1 MGGEIANRKLL
12 VDSSGTRSKSFVCLF
27 VFSIFIFKV
36 RYASAMLTDA
46 EVALTTQN
54 KAVGL
59 KRLSLTRCENKL
71 LDLKEQKVSHCVEDT
86 KKTIEPL
93 TDHDSKH

>member
-1 MGGEIANRKLL
+1 
-12 VDSSGTRSKSFVCLF
+12 
-27 VFSIFIFKV
+27 
-36 RYASAMLTDA
+36 MLTDA

-86 KKTIEPL
+86 KKTIESL